1 MKPLTLTLSAFGSY
15 GSTQTVDFERV
26 GHGIFL
32 ITGDT
37 GAGKTTIFDAVS
49 FALFGETSGQKRE
62 PYMMR
67 SQYAPEDEETYV
79 ALSFLERG
87 EIYEVRRSPTY
98 LRMSKRKNKSGE
110 YTGVQVPAKASL
122 FLPDGSEYP
131 GNLRDINL
139 KIQEIIGVDQN
150 QFSQIAMIAQG
161 DYLKLLHAS
170 SKERKEIFSRIFNTG
185 IFSRIQLKLKE
196 KNNLFFGKLEDNRK
210 LCFHELSHMEFLE
223 DSSHRSAWQELLEF
237 KETKTDD
244 IRNML
249 SLALNE
255 VQEKTENLREQQ
267 ETLGTMFLETKNQ
280 LSLAE
285 EVNRLFDGLHGAK
298 TRLKQ
303 LEEEEAI
310 WNEKRKQLKKAGL
323 AEKLGGVARQLTEK
337 IREQEETFSRT
348 EKLKKE
354 LDYLSQTL
362 IVAEKALEEEKKNS
376 EKELPRFQNE
386 LSRLNEAMPL
396 YTRWTEE
403 TKAFKEIKALERDH
417 EAKLGE
423 IDLDII
429 NRKNRIALHEE
440 KQKGLEEK
448 AEHLSAWTQE
458 NKEQEERQKGLEH
471 LKKTLFLFQTQQAH
485 MERSQEKTM
494 LARKNYREADYIYNQ
509 RYDQFL
515 AHQAGILADNLIE
528 GDPCPVC
535 GSSIHPLKAKLSPD
549 AVTQEMVE
557 RAKLD
562 RIQTETLLSRA
573 TEESIK
579 ATESCKHQKEQME
592 MEIETWFQASL
603 SLDQL
608 KGCIDEEID
617 KGQVQL
623 TQIRKQVS
631 EAKEAEKSLKE
642 LIDNIKADRKMLEEL
657 EPAREEA
664 RISLQ
669 ENQLK
674 ASSFMEKIKQL
685 EERLPYPDENIAEE
699 HKVTLRNRINHQ
711 TELLEN
717 MNARFRSI
725 SEEEK
730 EKKGRY
736 TSEME
741 NLESRNKAS
750 KQASI
755 DFHEGLKTMGFE
767 SEETY
772 LQAKQPL
779 ELMERWEKDIEG
791 YEKEVLRFHTIYNQ
805 YIDQTKGRK
814 RIDPLP
820 WTQKA
825 RELSEKQRELQKEEG
840 KASGILSRMMQSYET
855 LNRLWK
861 EKEEL
866 EEEYRLYHD
875 LFQTANGKLSVSL
888 DFQTYVQRQYF
899 NQMIQAANKRLNDM
913 TGGQFLLKCRELDS
927 LGKQGEVGLD
937 LDVYSM
943 IAGKVRDVK
952 TLSGGESFMAAL
964 SMALGMSDIIQS
976 TAGNV
981 SMDALFID
989 EGFGSLDEDSRMKAV
1004 RILKELAGERRLIG
1018 IISHVTELKE
1028 QIGKKLLVEK
1038 SEKGSKIRWDLD
1050 RFSFET

>member
-62 PYMMR
+62 PAMMR

-79 ALSFLERG
+79 ALSFLEHG
-87 EIYEVRRSPTY
+87 KIYEIRRSPTY
-98 LRMSKRKNKSGE
+98 LRLSKRKNKSGE

-185 IFSRIQLKLKE
+185 IFSRIQWKLKE
-196 KNNLFFGKLEDNRK
+196 KNSLCFGKLEDNRK

-223 DSSHRSAWQELLEF
+223 DSIHRSAWEELLSF
-237 KETKTDD
+237 KETRTED
-244 IRNML
+244 IRNLL
-249 SLALNE
+249 SLALHE
-255 VQEKTENLREQQ
+255 VQEKAEKLREQQ
-267 ETLGTMFLETKNQ
+267 EKLGLTSLEIQNQ

-285 EVNRLFDGLHGAK
+285 EVNRQFDGLMKAK
-298 TRLKQ
+298 SGLEQ
-303 LEEEEAI
+303 LEEEEGA
-310 WNEKRKQLKKAGL
+310 WKNKREQLKKARL
-323 AEKLGGVARQLTEK
+323 AEKLESVSRQLREK
-337 IREQEETFSRT
+337 TGEYEETLLRT
-348 EKLKKE
+348 ERLKKE
-354 LDYLSQTL
+354 LDSLGESL
-362 IVAEKALEEEKKNS
+362 MVAEKAAEEEKATS
-376 EKELPRFQNE
+376 EKELPRLQND
-386 LSRLNEAMPL
+386 LSRLHEAMPL
-396 YTRWTEE
+396 YTRWQEE
-403 TKAFKEIKALERDH
+403 TRAWNEIKALEQNF
-417 EAKLGE
+417 EARLSE

-429 NRKNRIALHEE
+429 NRKNRIVLYDAR
-440 KQKGLEEK
+440 QKELEEK
-448 AEHLSAWTQE
+448 AEHLTVWLQKSM
-458 NKEQEERQKGLEH
+458 EQEERLKGLGL
-471 LKKTLFLFQTQQAH
+471 LKKSLSLLEAQQVH
-485 MERSQEKTM
+485 MEQSQERTM
-494 LARKNYREADYIYNQ
+494 IARKSYLEADHSYNE

-515 AHQAGILADNLIE
+515 AHQAGILADNLME

-535 GSSIHPLKAKLSPD
+535 GSSSHPLKAKLSPD

-557 RAKLD
+557 QAKAD
-562 RIQTETLLSRA
+562 RTQAETLLSQA
-573 TEESIK
+573 TEVSIK
-579 ATESCKHQKEQME
+579 ATESCKHQKEQ
-592 MEIETWFQASL
+592 IEKDMNTWFHATITI
-603 SLDQL
+603 DQL
-608 KGCIDEEID
+608 KGSTEEEIN
-617 KGQVQL
+617 KEESQL
-623 TQIRKQVS
+623 TKIKKQVD
-631 EAKEAEKSLKE
+631 EAKDAEKSLKE
-642 LIDNIKADRKMLEEL
+642 LIEKIRTDRSMLEKL
-657 EPAREEA
+657 EPAREEG
-664 RISLQ
+664 RINLQ
-669 ENQLK
+669 DNQLK
-674 ASSFMEKIKQL
+674 ASAFMEKIRQL
-685 EERLPYPDENIAEE
+685 EERLPYPNEKTAKEQKIA
-699 HKVTLRNRINHQ
+699 
-711 TELLEN
+711 LETKIQRQKESLDH
-717 MNARFRSI
+717 MNARLRRI
-725 SEEEK
+725 SEEVR

-736 TSEME
+736 ASEVE
-741 NLESRNKAS
+741 NLETRRQAS
-750 KQASI
+750 KQALTH
-755 DFHEGLKTMGFE
+755 FQEGLKTMGFE
-767 SEETY
+767 SEEAY
-772 LQAKQPL
+772 LQAQQPIQ
-779 ELMERWEKDIEG
+779 LMEQWEKDIEN
-791 YEKEVLRFHTIYNQ
+791 YEKEVLRIRTIYSQ
-805 YIDQTKGRK
+805 YKEHTKGRE

-820 WTQKA
+820 WREKA
-825 RELSEKQRELQKEEG
+825 KELSIKQKELQNEEG
-840 KASGILSRMMQSYET
+840 KAAGILSRMMQSYET

-913 TGGQFLLKCRELDS
+913 TDGQFLLKCRELDS

-964 SMALGMSDIIQS
+964 SMALGMSDIIQRTS
-976 TAGNV
+976 GNV

-1038 SEKGSKIRWDLD
+1038 SERGSKIRWD
-1050 RFSFET
+1050 FSQ

>member
-62 PYMMR
+62 PAMMR

-79 ALSFLERG
+79 TLSFLEHG
-87 EIYEVRRSPTY
+87 EIYEIRRSPSY
-98 LRMSKRKNKSGE
+98 LRLSKRKNKSGE
-110 YTGVQVPAKASL
+110 YTGVQVQAKASL

-185 IFSRIQLKLKE
+185 IFSRIQWKLKE
-196 KNNLFFGKLEDNRK
+196 KNNLCFGKLEDNRK

-223 DSSHRSAWQELLEF
+223 ESIHKLAWQELLEF
-237 KETKTDD
+237 KETRTED
-244 IRNML
+244 IRNIL
-249 SLALNE
+249 SLALLE
-255 VQEKTENLREQQ
+255 VQEKAENLREQQ
-267 ETLGTMFLETKNQ
+267 EKLGLMSLEIQNQ

-285 EVNRLFDGLHGAK
+285 EVNRQFDGLIKAK
-298 TRLKQ
+298 SGLEQ
-303 LEEEEAI
+303 LEEEETL
-310 WNEKRKQLKKAGL
+310 WKNKREQLKKTRL
-323 AEKLGGVARQLTEK
+323 AEKLESVARQLKEKTE
-337 IREQEETFSRT
+337 EYEETLLRT
-348 EKLKKE
+348 ERLKKE
-354 LDYLSQTL
+354 LDSLGESL
-362 IVAEKALEEEKKNS
+362 MVAEKAAEEEKVTS
-376 EKELPRFQNE
+376 EKELPRFQND
-386 LSRLNEAMPL
+386 LSRLLEAMPL
-396 YTRWTEE
+396 YTRWQEE
-403 TKAFKEIKALERDH
+403 TRAWNEIRALEQNL
-417 EAKLGE
+417 EARLSE
-423 IDLDII
+423 IDLDIS
-429 NRKNRIALHEE
+429 NRKNRLVLYDI
-440 KQKGLEEK
+440 KQKELEEK
-448 AEHLSAWTQE
+448 AEHLTVWLQKSM
-458 NKEQEERQKGLEH
+458 EQEERLKGLGL
-471 LKKTLFLFQTQQAH
+471 LKKSLSLLEAQQVH
-485 MERSQEKTM
+485 MEQSQERTM
-494 LARKNYREADYIYNQ
+494 IARKSYLDADHIYNE

-515 AHQAGILADNLIE
+515 AHQAGILADNLME
-528 GDPCPVC
+528 GEPCPVC
-535 GSSIHPLKAKLSPD
+535 GSSSHPIKARLSKD
-549 AVTQEMVE
+549 AVTQQMVE
-557 RAKLD
+557 RAKAD
-562 RIQTETLLSRA
+562 RTQAETVLSQA
-573 TEESIK
+573 TEVSIK
-579 ATESCKHQKEQME
+579 AAESFKHQKEQ
-592 MEIETWFQASL
+592 IEKDMNTWFNATL
-603 SLDQL
+603 TIDQL
-608 KGCIDEEID
+608 KGSIEEEIN
-617 KGQVQL
+617 KEQLQL
-623 TQIRKQVS
+623 TKIKKQVD
-631 EAKEAEKSLKE
+631 EAKEAEKNLKE
-642 LIDNIKADRKMLEEL
+642 LIEKIRMDRNMLEEL

-664 RISLQ
+664 RINLQ
-669 ENQLK
+669 DNQLK
-674 ASSFMEKIKQL
+674 ASAFMEKIRQL
-685 EERLPYPDENIAEE
+685 EERLPYPDEKTAKEQ
-699 HKVTLRNRINHQ
+699 KVA
-711 TELLEN
+711 LETKIEFQKKSLDQI
-717 MNARFRSI
+717 NARFRRI
-725 SEEEK
+725 SEEVR

-736 TSEME
+736 ASEMD
-741 NLESRNKAS
+741 NLEIRSQSS
-750 KQASI
+750 KQALTH
-755 DFHEGLKTMGFE
+755 FHEGLKTMGFE
-767 SEETY
+767 SEEAY
-772 LQAKQPL
+772 LQAQQPL
-779 ELMERWEKDIEG
+779 SLMEQWEKDIEN
-791 YEKEVLRFHTIYNQ
+791 YEKEVLRLRTIYNQ
-805 YIDQTKGRK
+805 YIEHTKGRE

-825 RELSEKQRELQKEEG
+825 KELSMKQKELQNEEG
-840 KASGILSRMMQSYET
+840 KAAGILSRMMQSYET

-875 LFQTANGKLSVSL
+875 LSQTANGKLSVSL

-899 NQMIQAANKRLNDM
+899 NQMIHAANKRLNDM
-913 TGGQFLLKCRELDS
+913 TDGQFLLKCRELDS

-964 SMALGMSDIIQS
+964 SMALGMSDIIQRTS
-976 TAGNV
+976 GNV

-1038 SEKGSKIRWDLD
+1038 SERGSKIRWD
-1050 RFSFET
+1050 FSQ

>member
-62 PYMMR
+62 PAMMR

-79 ALSFLERG
+79 TLSFLEHG
-87 EIYEVRRSPTY
+87 EIYEIRRSPSY
-98 LRMSKRKNKSGE
+98 LRLSKRKNKSGE

-185 IFSRIQLKLKE
+185 IFSRIQWKLKE
-196 KNNLFFGKLEDNRK
+196 KNNLYFGKLEDNRK

-223 DSSHRSAWQELLEF
+223 DSIHKLAWQELLEF
-237 KETKTDD
+237 KETRTED
-244 IRNML
+244 IRNIL
-249 SLALNE
+249 SLALHE
-255 VQEKTENLREQQ
+255 VQEKAENLREQQ
-267 ETLGTMFLETKNQ
+267 EKLGLMSLEIQNQ

-285 EVNRLFDGLHGAK
+285 EVNRQFDGLMKAK
-298 TRLKQ
+298 SGLEQ
-303 LEEEEAI
+303 LEEEEVL
-310 WNEKRKQLKKAGL
+310 WKNRREQLKKARL
-323 AEKLGGVARQLTEK
+323 AEKLESISRQLKEK
-337 IREQEETFSRT
+337 TGEYEETLLRT
-348 EKLKKE
+348 ERLKKE
-354 LDYLSQTL
+354 LDSLGESL
-362 IVAEKALEEEKKNS
+362 IVAEKAAEEEKATS
-376 EKELPRFQNE
+376 EKELPRLQSD
-386 LSRLNEAMPL
+386 LSRLLEAMPL
-396 YTRWTEE
+396 YTRWQEE
-403 TKAFKEIKALERDH
+403 TIAWKEIKALELNF
-417 EAKLGE
+417 EARLSE
-423 IDLDII
+423 IDLDIT
-429 NRKNRIALHEE
+429 NRKNRIVLHDAR
-440 KQKGLEEK
+440 QKELEEK
-448 AEHLSAWTQE
+448 AEHLTVWLQKSM
-458 NKEQEERQKGLEH
+458 EQEERLKGLGL
-471 LKKTLFLFQTQQAH
+471 LKKSLSLLEAQQVH
-485 MERSQEKTM
+485 MEQSQERTM
-494 LARKNYREADYIYNQ
+494 IARKRYLEADHSYNE

-515 AHQAGILADNLIE
+515 AHQAGILADNLME

-535 GSSIHPLKAKLSPD
+535 GSLSHPLKAKLSPD

-557 RAKLD
+557 QAKAD
-562 RIQTETLLSRA
+562 RTQAETLLSQA
-573 TEESIK
+573 TEVSIK
-579 ATESCKHQKEQME
+579 AAESCKHQKEQ
-592 MEIETWFQASL
+592 IEKDMNTWFKATITI
-603 SLDQL
+603 DQL
-608 KGCIDEEID
+608 KGSIDEEIN
-617 KGQVQL
+617 KEESQL
-623 TQIRKQVS
+623 TKIKNQVD

-642 LIDNIKADRKMLEEL
+642 LIEKIRTDRNMLEEL

-664 RISLQ
+664 RINLQ
-669 ENQLK
+669 DNQLK
-674 ASSFMEKIKQL
+674 ASAFMEKIRQL
-685 EERLPYPDENIAEE
+685 EERLPYPDEKTAKEQKIALETKTQRQKE
-699 HKVTLRNRINHQ
+699 SLDHMIARLRR
-711 TELLEN
+711 
-717 MNARFRSI
+717 I
-725 SEEEK
+725 SEEVR

-736 TSEME
+736 ASELE
-741 NLESRNKAS
+741 NLQTRKQAS
-750 KQASI
+750 KQALTH
-755 DFHEGLKTMGFE
+755 FHEGLKTMGFE
-767 SEETY
+767 SEEAY
-772 LQAKQPL
+772 LQAQQPL
-779 ELMERWEKDIEG
+779 QLMEQWEKDIDN
-791 YEKEVLRFHTIYNQ
+791 YEKEVLRIRTIYNQ
-805 YIDQTKGRK
+805 YKEHTKGRE

-820 WTQKA
+820 WREKA
-825 RELSEKQRELQKEEG
+825 KELSMKQKELQNEEG
-840 KASGILSRMMQSYET
+840 KAAGILSRMTQSYEN

-899 NQMIQAANKRLNDM
+899 NQMIQAANKRLNNM
-913 TGGQFLLKCRELDS
+913 TDGQFLLKCRELDS

-964 SMALGMSDIIQS
+964 SMALGMSDIIQRTS
-976 TAGNV
+976 GNV

-1038 SEKGSKIRWDLD
+1038 SERGSKIRWD
-1050 RFSFET
+1050 FSQ

>member
-62 PYMMR
+62 PAMMR

-79 ALSFLERG
+79 TLSFLEHG
-87 EIYEVRRSPTY
+87 EIYEIRRSPSY
-98 LRMSKRKNKSGE
+98 LRLSKRKNKSGE

-185 IFSRIQLKLKE
+185 IFSRIQWKLKE
-196 KNNLFFGKLEDNRK
+196 KNNLCFGKLEDNRK

-223 DSSHRSAWQELLEF
+223 ESIHKLAWQELLEF
-237 KETKTDD
+237 KETRTED
-244 IRNML
+244 IRNIL
-249 SLALNE
+249 SLALHE
-255 VQEKTENLREQQ
+255 IQEKAENLREQQ
-267 ETLGTMFLETKNQ
+267 EKLGFMSLEIQNQ

-285 EVNRLFDGLHGAK
+285 EVNRQFDGLIKAK
-298 TRLKQ
+298 SGLEQ
-303 LEEEEAI
+303 LEEEEALWKI
-310 WNEKRKQLKKAGL
+310 KREQLKKARL
-323 AEKLGGVARQLTEK
+323 AEKLESVARQLKEKTE
-337 IREQEETFSRT
+337 EYEETLLRT
-348 EKLKKE
+348 ERLKKE
-354 LDYLSQTL
+354 LDSLGESL
-362 IVAEKALEEEKKNS
+362 MVAERAAEEEKVTS
-376 EKELPRFQNE
+376 EKELPRLQNE
-386 LSRLNEAMPL
+386 LSRLHEAMPL
-396 YTRWTEE
+396 YTRWQEE
-403 TKAFKEIKALERDH
+403 TRAWNEIKALEQNL
-417 EAKLGE
+417 EARLSE
-423 IDLDII
+423 IDLDIT
-429 NRKNRIALHEE
+429 NRKNRIVHYDVR
-440 KQKGLEEK
+440 QKELEEK
-448 AEHLSAWTQE
+448 AEHLTVWLQKSM
-458 NKEQEERQKGLEH
+458 EQEERLKGLGL
-471 LKKTLFLFQTQQAH
+471 LKKSLSLLEAQQVH
-485 MERSQEKTM
+485 MEQSQERTM
-494 LARKNYREADYIYNQ
+494 IARKSYLDADHIYNE

-515 AHQAGILADNLIE
+515 AHQAGILADNLME
-528 GDPCPVC
+528 GEPCPVC
-535 GSSIHPLKAKLSPD
+535 GSSSHPIKARLSKD
-549 AVTQEMVE
+549 AVTQQMVE
-557 RAKLD
+557 RAKAD
-562 RIQTETLLSRA
+562 RSQAETVLSQA
-573 TEESIK
+573 TEVSIK
-579 ATESCKHQKEQME
+579 AAESCKHQKEQ
-592 MEIETWFQASL
+592 IEKDMNTWFNAIL
-603 SLDQL
+603 TIDQL
-608 KGCIDEEID
+608 KGSIEEEIN
-617 KGQVQL
+617 KEQLQL
-623 TQIRKQVS
+623 TKIKKQVD

-642 LIDNIKADRKMLEEL
+642 LIEKIRMDRNMLEEL

-664 RISLQ
+664 RINLQ
-669 ENQLK
+669 DNQLK
-674 ASSFMEKIKQL
+674 ASAFMEKIRQL
-685 EERLPYPDENIAEE
+685 EERLPYPDEKTAKEQ
-699 HKVTLRNRINHQ
+699 KVELETKIEFQKKVLDQMNERFLR
-711 TELLEN
+711 
-717 MNARFRSI
+717 I
-725 SEEEK
+725 SEEVR

-736 TSEME
+736 ASEMD
-741 NLESRNKAS
+741 NLEIRSQSS
-750 KQASI
+750 KQALTH
-755 DFHEGLKTMGFE
+755 FHEGLKTMGFE
-767 SEETY
+767 SEEAY
-772 LQAKQPL
+772 LQAQQPL
-779 ELMERWEKDIEG
+779 SLMEQWEKDIES
-791 YEKEVLRFHTIYNQ
+791 YEKEVLRLRTIYNQ
-805 YIDQTKGRK
+805 YIEHTKGRE

-825 RELSEKQRELQKEEG
+825 KELSMKQKELQNEEG
-840 KASGILSRMMQSYET
+840 KVAGILSRMQQSYET

-899 NQMIQAANKRLNDM
+899 NQMIHAANKRLNDM
-913 TGGQFLLKCRELDS
+913 TDGQFLLKCRELDS

-964 SMALGMSDIIQS
+964 SMALGMSDIIQRTS
-976 TAGNV
+976 GNV

-1038 SEKGSKIRWDLD
+1038 SERGSKIRWD
-1050 RFSFET
+1050 FSQ

>member
-15 GSTQTVDFERV
+15 GNTQTVDFERV

-62 PYMMR
+62 PAMMR

-79 ALSFLERG
+79 TLSFLEHG
-87 EIYEVRRSPTY
+87 EIYEIRRSPSY
-98 LRMSKRKNKSGE
+98 LRLSKRKNKSGE

-185 IFSRIQLKLKE
+185 IFSRIQWKLKE
-196 KNNLFFGKLEDNRK
+196 KNNLCFGKLEDNRK

-223 DSSHRSAWQELLEF
+223 ESIHKLAWQELLEF
-237 KETKTDD
+237 KETRTED
-244 IRNML
+244 IRNIL
-249 SLALNE
+249 SLALHE
-255 VQEKTENLREQQ
+255 VQEKAENLREQQ
-267 ETLGTMFLETKNQ
+267 EKLGFMSLEIQNQ

-285 EVNRLFDGLHGAK
+285 EVNRQFDGLIKAK
-298 TRLKQ
+298 SGLEQ
-303 LEEEEAI
+303 LEEEEVL
-310 WNEKRKQLKKAGL
+310 WKNKREQLKKARL
-323 AEKLGGVARQLTEK
+323 ADKLESVARQLKEKTE
-337 IREQEETFSRT
+337 EYEETLLRT
-348 EKLKKE
+348 ERLKKE
-354 LDYLSQTL
+354 LDSLGESL
-362 IVAEKALEEEKKNS
+362 MVAEKAAEEEKVTS
-376 EKELPRFQNE
+376 EKELPRLQND
-386 LSRLNEAMPL
+386 LSRLHEAMPL
-396 YTRWTEE
+396 YTRWQEGTR
-403 TKAFKEIKALERDH
+403 AWNEIRALEQNLETR
-417 EAKLGE
+417 LSE
-423 IDLDII
+423 IDLDIT
-429 NRKNRIALHEE
+429 NRKNRIVLYDIR
-440 KQKGLEEK
+440 QKELEEK
-448 AEHLSAWTQE
+448 AEHLTVWLQKSM
-458 NKEQEERQKGLEH
+458 EQEERLKGLGL
-471 LKKTLFLFQTQQAH
+471 LKKSLSLLEAQQVH
-485 MERSQEKTM
+485 MEQSQERTM
-494 LARKNYREADYIYNQ
+494 IARKSYLDADHIYNEQ
-509 RYDQFL
+509 YDQFL
-515 AHQAGILADNLIE
+515 AHQAGILADNLME
-528 GDPCPVC
+528 GEPCPVC
-535 GSSIHPLKAKLSPD
+535 GSSSHPIKARLSKD
-549 AVTQEMVE
+549 AVTQQMVE
-557 RAKLD
+557 RAKAD
-562 RIQTETLLSRA
+562 RTQAETVLSQA
-573 TEESIK
+573 TEVSIK
-579 ATESCKHQKEQME
+579 AAESCKHQKEQ
-592 MEIETWFQASL
+592 IEKDMKTWFNAIL
-603 SLDQL
+603 TIDQL
-608 KGCIDEEID
+608 KGSIEEEIN
-617 KGQVQL
+617 KEQLQL
-623 TQIRKQVS
+623 TKIKKQVD

-642 LIDNIKADRKMLEEL
+642 LIEKIRMDRNMLEEL

-664 RISLQ
+664 RINLQ
-669 ENQLK
+669 DNQLK
-674 ASSFMEKIKQL
+674 ASAFMEKIRQL
-685 EERLPYPDENIAEE
+685 EERLPYPDEKTAKEQMVALETKIEFQK
-699 HKVTLRNRINHQ
+699 KVLDQ
-711 TELLEN
+711 
-717 MNARFRSI
+717 MNERFRRI
-725 SEEEK
+725 SEEVR

-736 TSEME
+736 ASEMD
-741 NLESRNKAS
+741 NLEIRSQSS
-750 KQASI
+750 KQALTH
-755 DFHEGLKTMGFE
+755 FHEGLKTMGFE
-767 SEETY
+767 SEEAY
-772 LQAKQPL
+772 LQAQQPL
-779 ELMERWEKDIEG
+779 SLMEQWEKDIEN
-791 YEKEVLRFHTIYNQ
+791 YEKEVLRLRTIYNQ
-805 YIDQTKGRK
+805 YKEHTKGRE

-825 RELSEKQRELQKEEG
+825 KEFSIKQKELQNEEG
-840 KASGILSRMMQSYET
+840 KVAGILSRMQQSYET

-899 NQMIQAANKRLNDM
+899 NQMIHAANKRLNDM
-913 TGGQFLLKCRELDS
+913 TDGQFLLKCRELDS

-964 SMALGMSDIIQS
+964 SMALGMSDIIQRTS
-976 TAGNV
+976 GNV

-1038 SEKGSKIRWDLD
+1038 SERGSKIRWD
-1050 RFSFET
+1050 FSQ